1 MTNVKFNTSIADVTK
16 AIVLGIVVPFII
28 FTTSGLAW
36 MYAYMVLGA
45 MFYNF
50 VLREST
56 PAAYLLIIEAIAVVG
71 FYAVLAL
78 ILFMSAALAAF
89 GG

>member
-1 MTNVKFNTSIADVTK
+1 
-16 AIVLGIVVPFII
+16 
-28 FTTSGLAW
+28 

>member
-1 MTNVKFNTSIADVTK
+1 MTNVKFNTSIADVAK
-16 AIVLGIVVPFII
+16 AIVWGIVVPFII
-28 FTTSGLAW
+28 FKTSELAW
-36 MYAYMVLGA
+36 MYAYMVFGA
-45 MFYNF
+45 MFYSF

-78 ILFMSAALAAF
+78 ILFFGAALAAF